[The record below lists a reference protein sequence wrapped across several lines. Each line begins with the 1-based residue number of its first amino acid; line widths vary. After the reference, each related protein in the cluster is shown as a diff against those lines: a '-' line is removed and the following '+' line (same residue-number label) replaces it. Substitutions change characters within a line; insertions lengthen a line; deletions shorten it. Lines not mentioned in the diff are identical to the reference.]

1 MNVAVQLISKTYWG
15 GAPMNM
21 RRLPDSFDVE
31 SLVLKAADF
40 REHRAHFW
48 TSTKH
53 PKPKTAVVVM
63 HPRGEFTHHYVIPRL
78 VEAGVACMAANTR
91 NPNNDV
97 TTTHEEVILD
107 VGSCVSFL
115 KNSRGIKSVI
125 LVGNSGGGALNGFYQ
140 AQARKAKG
148 ARIAKT
154 PGGRRTHLNQAEMIP
169 ADGMVYISTHKGEGM
184 IMNEIIDPSVVDET
198 QPHLTDPDL
207 DMYDERNGF
216 VTPARIDGS
225 DARWSSYD
233 DGFIKKFRA
242 AQIARIKRI
251 DAVARALIA
260 ENERAEQLH
269 GDPDFAKLAPA
280 RQREV
285 LRREAFEPV
294 MTIYRTMANLHYVD
308 NQLDPSARDYGSIF
322 SARPDLMNWK
332 FFGFGRQATP
342 HAWLSTWSGV
352 SSLANQLHDLPQIDE
367 PSLFINAGKDQEI
380 FPRTDAIPMFNAIA
394 AKDKTY
400 IDFPQ
405 ARHYFEP
412 EFGAREAPDVE
423 KLMDVVVPWITERFG
438 V

>member
-1 MNVAVQLISKTYWG
+1 MQLISKTYWG

-21 RRLPDSFDVE
+21 RRLPDAFEVE
-31 SLVLKAADF
+31 SLILKAPDF
-40 REHRAHFW
+40 REHRALLW
-48 TSTKH
+48 SPKKN
-53 PKPKTAVVVM
+53 PKPQTAVVVM
-63 HPRGEFTHHYVIPRL
+63 HPRADFTHHYVIPRL
-78 VEAGVACMAANTR
+78 VDAGVLCMGANTR

-97 TTTHEEVILD
+97 TTIHEEIILD
-107 VGSCVSFL
+107 VASCVSFL
-115 KNSRGIKSVI
+115 KNKRGVKHVV

-140 AQARKAKG
+140 AQAKKTKG
-148 ARIAKT
+148 QRIAKT
-154 PGGRRTHLNQAEMIP
+154 PGGRRTYLNDAEMIP

-198 QPHLTDPDL
+198 QPHLTNPAL
-207 DMYDERNGF
+207 DMYDEGNGF
-216 VTPARIDGS
+216 KTPSKVDGS
-225 DARWSSYD
+225 DAMWSRYD
-233 DGFIKKFRA
+233 EGFVKRFRA
-242 AQIARIKRI
+242 AQIERVKRI
-251 DAVARALIA
+251 DAIARAMIA
-260 ENERAEQLH
+260 ENERAEALH
-269 GDPDFAKLAPA
+269 NDPDFGKLTPA

-308 NQLDPSARDYGSIF
+308 NHIDPSARDYGSIF
-322 SARPDLMNWK
+322 SPRPDLMNWK

-352 SSLANQLHDLPQIDE
+352 SSQANQLHDLPQIDE

-380 FPRTDAIPMFNAIA
+380 FPRTDALPMFQAIA

-400 IDFPQ
+400 VDFPQ

-423 KLMDVVVPWITERFG
+423 KVLDVVVPWILERFAA
-438 V
+438 